1 VKVEEGRDLTET
13 GRHVVIAGG
22 SFSGLGAAY
31 TLRARL
37 RPNDR
42 VTLVSPSDQFVFA
55 PSLVWAALGQPL
67 VHSTF
72 ALEPALKAKGIG
84 FVRSPV
90 WGVRPADRTVE
101 IDGGQLQYDR
111 LVIATGG
118 HPDSLTIPG
127 LAGKSRA
134 ASWVVGED
142 SATEARTVLRHLSAN
157 PGPLVLGAAQGA
169 SYISGAYELALAL
182 NVALRKDGIRE
193 QVPMTFVTFEPH
205 LGELGF
211 GQSAAREKLE
221 SLFGERG
228 IVTHTGV
235 WVTRIQPGSVTLST
249 GETLEASAAII
260 MPPFTGSLDIWQ
272 SAKLTSEDG
281 LIAVDKQ
288 YRHVRF
294 PDIYAVGVA
303 SHFSEP
309 VEPLGHARPP
319 HTGYLSLH
327 MGRIAGGNVAASLD
341 CGKPAERP
349 LPERLDIRI
358 LDGGDAGLLLT
369 SRGQVRLRH
378 RARSLPGRSAHYL
391 KSAVERYLVWRLRT
405 GRMDLP

>member
-1 VKVEEGRDLTET
+1 MTEN

-22 SFSGLGAAY
+22 SFAGLGAAY
-31 TLRARL
+31 TLRERL
-37 RPNDR
+37 RPDDR

-55 PSLVWAALGQPL
+55 PSLVWAALGRPL

-72 ALEPALKAKGIG
+72 ALEPALQAKRID
-84 FVRSPV
+84 FIRSPV
-90 WGVRPADRTVE
+90 WSVRPVDRTVQTNA
-101 IDGGQLQYDR
+101 GPLTYDR

-118 HPDSLTIPG
+118 HPDSATIPG
-127 LAGKSRA
+127 LAGESRA

-142 SATEARTVLRHLSAN
+142 SATEARTVLRRLTAN
-157 PGPLVLGAAQGA
+157 PGPLIVGAAQGA

-182 NVALRKDGIRE
+182 NVALRKDGIRDR
-193 QVPMTFVTFEPH
+193 VPITFVTFEPH
-205 LGELGF
+205 LGDLGL

-221 SLFGERG
+221 LLFRERD
-228 IVTHTGV
+228 ITTQTGV
-235 WVTRIQPGSVTLST
+235 WIERIKPGEVTLST
-249 GETLEASAAII
+249 GQTLEAAAAII
-260 MPPFTGSLDIWQ
+260 MPPFTGSLAIWQ

-281 LIAVDKQ
+281 LIPVDEQ
-288 YRHVRF
+288 YRHIRF

-303 SHFSEP
+303 SHFNQP
-309 VEPLGHARPP
+309 VAPLGYARPP

-327 MGRIAGGNVAASLD
+327 MGRIAGVNVAASLE
-341 CGKPAERP
+341 CGAPAERA

-369 SRGQVRLRH
+369 SRGKARLRH
-378 RARSLPGRSAHYL
+378 RARTLPGHSAHYV